1 MIRKLLSF
9 IFLILLSSCFGS
21 FSEGERLFRS
31 GAYEEAVSEFSR
43 ALFLNVTD
51 IKSLH
56 LRARAHEEL
65 ESFEDALKDYKA
77 ILQLDPT
84 YAQAHA
90 GIGKI
95 YWKLENYRQAENH
108 LLIAAKHDAKDFEI
122 VFLLAR
128 TMLMNERYQS
138 AEEFFQIAKELEPK
152 DARVHFYQ
160 GMARSQIGDILGAAG
175 SFNSA
180 LRYDPDNLTALYNRG
195 LVLMLIG
202 HSSWALE
209 DFNAVLR
216 EKPGHVEALAHR
228 GVARL
233 NLKDSRGCSD
243 LQQALA
249 RGSIYARVHQDKC
262 K

>member
-1 MIRKLLSF
+1 MMRNLFPIL
-9 IFLILLSSCFGS
+9 FLILLGSCFGT

-31 GAYEEAVSEFSR
+31 GAYEEAVKEFSK

-56 LRARAHEEL
+56 LRARSYEEL
-65 ESFEDALKDYKA
+65 EAFEDAIEDYKA
-77 ILQLDPT
+77 ILRLDPT

-108 LLIAAKHDAKDFEI
+108 LLIAAKHNSKDFEI

-128 TMLMNERYQS
+128 TLLMNERYHS

-160 GMARSQIGDILGAAG
+160 GMVRSQIGDILGAAG

-180 LRYDPDNLTALYNRG
+180 LRYDPDNLTAMYNRG

-202 HSSWALE
+202 YSSWALE
-209 DFNAVLR
+209 DFDAVLKA
-216 EKPGHVEALAHR
+216 KPEHVEALAHR

-233 NLKDSRGCSD
+233 NLKDSRGCTD
-243 LQQALA
+243 LLEALSK
-249 RGSIYARVHQDKC
+249 GSIYARVHQDKC